1 MAKKGVGYPFTLRL
15 VTLFLFFLINLL
27 MGLTPIRTLSY
38 YLVSQVGMLAGMPAS
53 SISGRWKSSI
63 TTA

>member
-1 MAKKGVGYPFTLRL
+1 MAKKGVRYLFILRL